1 MSTCSKLY
9 RAGTLT
15 YTLGGVIVLF
25 FWLLGGDFVW
35 SMKERAVGSIA
46 TLIVKSFGISDFIYG
61 ILIVFFPNFT
71 NIVLGPII
79 SYKSDRYRSRLGRR
93 IPFLLFTTPFVVVG
107 ICGIG
112 FSPQLGKLLQG
123 MISAAELSRETASL
137 IVFCVFWVILD
148 FGTTLTNSIFTALM
162 NDVVPG
168 CFLGRFFS
176 LFRAVS
182 LGAGV
187 LFNYC
192 FLEKVEQYSTIMC
205 VGLGILYA
213 AGLLSLCVHVKEGQ
227 YPPVSGGPQGTETG
241 KRGNPLPAV
250 KTYFRESF
258 SHPYYRWVFLSY
270 TLCTLTNMPVNIF
283 TIFYAQSVNMSMAEL
298 GRCLAVTYIISFSLC
313 YLLGVLADRFHPL
326 RMTACSIALYGA
338 VMIGGGLWADSRMGF
353 AVFLIA
359 HGVAAGTFNT
369 ASASLTLRLFPQER
383 FAQFNSAMGIL
394 ICLGWTLGAPV
405 LGKIL
410 DWCGN
415 RYILTFWM
423 GLFLSCIALLSLI
436 VVYRYFRQYGGF
448 DSYRAPS
455 PRE

>member
-1 MSTCSKLY
+1 MSGSSKQY

-15 YTLGGVIVLF
+15 YTSGGILVLF

-46 TLIVKSFGISDFIYG
+46 TLIVKSFGISDFLYG
-61 ILIVFFPNFT
+61 ILIVSFPNFT
-71 NIVLGPII
+71 NIILGPII

-112 FSPQLGKLLQG
+112 FSPQLGRQLQAVIG
-123 MISAAELSRETASL
+123 SAELSLETASL
-137 IVFCVFWVILD
+137 IIFCIFWVILD

-187 LFNYC
+187 LFNSC
-192 FLEKVEQYSTIMC
+192 FLEKVEQYAPVMC
-205 VGLGILYA
+205 AGLGALYA
-213 AGLLSLCVHVKEGQ
+213 VGLLSLCIHVKEGQ
-227 YPPVSGGPQGTETG
+227 YPPVSGTPEEQRG
-241 KRGNPLPAV
+241 KFGNPLPAV

-258 SHPYYRWVFLSY
+258 SHPYYRWIFLSY

-298 GRCLAVTYIISFSLC
+298 ADVWRLPISSVFRFVIRSVC
-313 YLLGVLADRFHPL
+313 WRIGFTHLG
-326 RMTACSIALYGA
+326 
-338 VMIGGGLWADSRMGF
+338 
-353 AVFLIA
+353 
-359 HGVAAGTFNT
+359 
-369 ASASLTLRLFPQER
+369 
-383 FAQFNSAMGIL
+383 
-394 ICLGWTLGAPV
+394 
-405 LGKIL
+405 
-410 DWCGN
+410 
-415 RYILTFWM
+415 
-423 GLFLSCIALLSLI
+423 
-436 VVYRYFRQYGGF
+436 
-448 DSYRAPS
+448 
-455 PRE
+455 